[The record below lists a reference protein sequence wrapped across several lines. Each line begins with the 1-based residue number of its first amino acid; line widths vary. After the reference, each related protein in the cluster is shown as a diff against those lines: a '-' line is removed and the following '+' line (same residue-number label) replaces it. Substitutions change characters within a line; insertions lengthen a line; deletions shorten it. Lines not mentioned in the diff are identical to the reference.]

1 MNLLNTLPIGE
12 YAYAEFWKSRLE
24 EKSVKLFDTIPKI
37 RILTKLPAIKKK
49 IDRTK
54 EVTFLLTID
63 YARLRDYNIKNLI
76 KHEITTA
83 SFYLKMTTYANVK
96 NLTLL
101 LKSKNLSRVNPYL
114 MLIWVTRKQW

>member
-54 EVTFLLTID
+54 EITFLLTIN

-96 NLTLL
+96 NLTFL

-114 MLIWVTRKQW
+114 MLI

>member
-54 EVTFLLTID
+54 EITFLPTIN

>member
-54 EVTFLLTID
+54 EITFLLTIN